1 MIPVK
6 NESFFE
12 NISSMQDDGKG
23 GREKTLRT
31 EIQVDTNYSNVEIP
45 TLITGSAKKMP
56 GTPSERHHGGH
67 HSLSSNNIHPS

>member
-1 MIPVK
+1 MIPVR

-12 NISSMQDDGKG
+12 NISSMQDESHG
-23 GREKTLRT
+23 GRDKILKT
-31 EIQVDTNYSNVEIP
+31 EIQVTTNYSNLEIP